1 MANYIDQWLK
11 MVVEYSEAGL
21 KGGTNYLNW
30 KLPISGTV
38 NPFGFMPFGGNNIV
52 ERRTTYSKYANNL
65 NTIKSQLAR
74 GLTDAERNSYMSDY
88 ERAIN
93 TVGELKNEYLPYW
106 QAEDQKKQ
114 QQEALQK
121 QQEALQKQQEALQ
134 KQQEELARQ
143 KAEQERL
150 RAEQEAKA
158 REQQAAL
165 ERQRQAAEKARKEA
179 EFKSALDAM
188 NQRAN
193 VKRTDEVIG
202 EVSETPEQAAQRKK
216 KKVGYDATK
225 VTGILGAAPT
235 ESKKLLGM

>member
-1 MANYIDQWLK
+1 MARPYFWKYVDALPPGLGGISGAQAMMWSVGEWNNSVYTPQWNALYEQVSSGKAYDKNLYEQLVAPHTYDYWVTSPYGKTQVDQWHQSDIK
-11 MVVEYSEAGL
+11 AQQDA
-21 KGGTNYLNW
+21 
-30 KLPISGTV
+30 IS
-38 NPFGFMPFGGNNIV
+38 
-52 ERRTTYSKYANNL
+52 K
-65 NTIKSQLAR
+65 
-74 GLTDAERNSYMSDY
+74 
-88 ERAIN
+88 
-93 TVGELKNEYLPYW
+93 
-106 QAEDQKKQ
+106 
-114 QQEALQK
+114 
-121 QQEALQKQQEALQ
+121 
-134 KQQEELARQ
+134 Q

-193 VKRTDEVIG
+193 VKRTDEVVG
-202 EVSETPEQAAQRKK
+202 EMSETPEQAAQRKK

>member
-1 MANYIDQWLK
+1 MANYVDQWLQIVASQLEGK
-11 MVVEYSEAGL
+11 
-21 KGGTNYLNW
+21 NW
-30 KLPISGTV
+30 NLQLPISGTV
-38 NPFGFMPFGGNNIV
+38 MPFGIYLFGGNRATSNSLY
-52 ERRTTYSKYANNL
+52 TQYANNL
-65 NTIKSQLAR
+65 GKIKSQLSR
-74 GLTDAERNSYMSDY
+74 GLTDAERNSYMRDY
-88 ERAIN
+88 EQAIN
-93 TVGELKNEYLPYW
+93 DVWEFKNEYLPYW

-121 QQEALQKQQEALQ
+121 QQE
-134 KQQEELARQ
+134 ELARQ
-143 KAEQERL
+143 RAEQERL

-165 ERQRQAAEKARKEA
+165 ERQRQAAEKTRKEA

-193 VKRTDEVIG
+193 VKRTDEVVG
-202 EVSETPEQAAQRKK
+202 EMSETPEQAAQRKK
-216 KKVGYDATK
+216 KRVGYDATK

>member
-1 MANYIDQWLK
+1 MANYVDQWLQL
-11 MVVEYSEAGL
+11 VVNQIEGKNRNL
-21 KGGTNYLNW
+21 R
-30 KLPISGTV
+30 LPTSGTV
-38 NPFGFMPFGGNNIV
+38 MAYGVSPFGGNLA
-52 ERRTTYSKYANNL
+52 TSKSLYTQYANNL
-65 NTIKSQLAR
+65 GNIKGQLSR
-74 GLTDAERNSYMSDY
+74 GLTDAERNAYMEHYSSAVNSNSFIKGEFLPQW
-88 ERAIN
+88 ER
-93 TVGELKNEYLPYW
+93 EY
-106 QAEDQKKQ
+106 Q
-114 QQEALQK
+114 QK
-121 QQEALQKQQEALQ
+121 QQQEALQ

-193 VKRTDEVIG
+193 VKRTDEVVG
-202 EVSETPEQAAQRKK
+202 EMSETPEQAAQRKK

>member
-1 MANYIDQWLK
+1 MANYVDQWLK
-11 MVVEYSEAGL
+11 MVAEYSEAGL

-52 ERRTTYSKYANNL
+52 ERRTTYAKYANNL

-74 GLTDAERNSYMSDY
+74 GLTDAERNSYMRDY
-88 ERAIN
+88 EQAIN

-121 QQEALQKQQEALQ
+121 QQE
-134 KQQEELARQ
+134 ELARQ

-158 REQQAAL
+158 REQAAAL
-165 ERQRQAAEKARKEA
+165 EQQRQAAEKARKEA

-193 VKRTDEVIG
+193 VKRTDEVVG
-202 EVSETPEQAAQRKK
+202 EMSETPEQAAQRKK
-216 KKVGYDATK
+216 KRVGYDATK

>member
-1 MANYIDQWLK
+1 MANYVDQWLQL
-11 MVVEYSEAGL
+11 VVNQIEGKNRNL
-21 KGGTNYLNW
+21 R
-30 KLPISGTV
+30 LPTSGTV
-38 NPFGFMPFGGNNIV
+38 MAYGVSPFGGNLA
-52 ERRTTYSKYANNL
+52 TSKSLYTQYANNL
-65 NTIKSQLAR
+65 GNIKGQLSR
-74 GLTDAERNSYMSDY
+74 GLTDAERNAYMEHYSSAVNSNSFIKGEFLPQW
-88 ERAIN
+88 ER
-93 TVGELKNEYLPYW
+93 EY
-106 QAEDQKKQ
+106 Q
-114 QQEALQK
+114 QK
-121 QQEALQKQQEALQ
+121 QQQEALQ

-193 VKRTDEVIG
+193 VKRTDEVVG
-202 EVSETPEQAAQRKK
+202 EISETPEQAAQRKK
-216 KKVGYDATK
+216 KRVGYDATK

>member
-1 MANYIDQWLK
+1 MFMAGGWNEELKTPQWKDLYNQVSSGKEYDKNLYEQLVAPHTYDYWVTSPYGKTQVDQWHQ
-11 MVVEYSEAGL
+11 SD
-21 KGGTNYLNW
+21 
-30 KLPISGTV
+30 
-38 NPFGFMPFGGNNIV
+38 
-52 ERRTTYSKYANNL
+52 
-65 NTIKSQLAR
+65 IKAQQ
-74 GLTDAERNSYMSDY
+74 DAI
-88 ERAIN
+88 A
-93 TVGELKNEYLPYW
+93 K
-106 QAEDQKKQ
+106 
-114 QQEALQK
+114 
-121 QQEALQKQQEALQ
+121 
-134 KQQEELARQ
+134 Q

-165 ERQRQAAEKARKEA
+165 ERQRQAAEKTRKEA

-193 VKRTDEVIG
+193 VKRTDEVVG
-202 EVSETPEQAAQRKK
+202 EMSETPEQAAQRKK

>member
-1 MANYIDQWLK
+1 MARPYFWKYIDAIRYPG
-11 MVVEYSEAGL
+11 V
-21 KGGTNYLNW
+21 
-30 KLPISGTV
+30 SGTSGAQATMAMVGAWNNSLQTPQWNALYEQV
-38 NPFGFMPFGGNNIV
+38 NSGKAYDKNLYEQLVAPH
-52 ERRTTYSKYANNL
+52 TY
-65 NTIKSQLAR
+65 
-74 GLTDAERNSYMSDY
+74 DY
-88 ERAIN
+88 WVTN
-93 TVGELKNEYLPYW
+93 PYG
-106 QAEDQKKQ
+106 KKQ
-114 QQEALQK
+114 LEEWHQSDIKAQQDALQK
-121 QQEALQKQQEALQ
+121 
-134 KQQEELARQ
+134 Q

-158 REQQAAL
+158 REQAAAL

-193 VKRTDEVIG
+193 VKRTDEVVG
-202 EVSETPEQAAQRKK
+202 EMPETPEQAVQRKK

>member
-1 MANYIDQWLK
+1 MARPYFWKYIDALPP
-11 MVVEYSEAGL
+11 GL
-21 KGGTNYLNW
+21 GG
-30 KLPISGTV
+30 ISGAQA
-38 NPFGFMPFGGNNIV
+38 MMW
-52 ERRTTYSKYANNL
+52 S
-65 NTIKSQLAR
+65 
-74 GLTDAERNSYMSDY
+74 
-88 ERAIN
+88 
-93 TVGELKNEYLPYW
+93 VGEWNNSVYTPQWNALYEQVSSGKAYDKKLYEQLIAPHSYDYWVTSPYG
-106 QAEDQKKQ
+106 KKQ
-114 QQEALQK
+114 LEEWHQADIKAQQDAIAK
-121 QQEALQKQQEALQ
+121 
-134 KQQEELARQ
+134 Q

-193 VKRTDEVIG
+193 VKRTDEVVG
-202 EVSETPEQAAQRKK
+202 EISETPEQAAQRKK
-216 KKVGYDATK
+216 KRVGYDATK

>member
-1 MANYIDQWLK
+1 MANYVDQWLK
-11 MVVEYSEAGL
+11 MVAEYSEAGL

-52 ERRTTYSKYANNL
+52 ERRNTYSKYANNL

-121 QQEALQKQQEALQ
+121 QQE
-134 KQQEELARQ
+134 ELARQ

-158 REQQAAL
+158 REQAAAL

-179 EFKSALDAM
+179 EFKLALDAM

-193 VKRTDEVIG
+193 VKRTDEVVG
-202 EVSETPEQAAQRKK
+202 EISETPEQAAQRKK
-216 KKVGYDATK
+216 KRVGYDATK

>member
-1 MANYIDQWLK
+1 MANYVDQWLK
-11 MVVEYSEAGL
+11 MVAEYSEAGL

-52 ERRTTYSKYANNL
+52 ERRTTYSKYAGNL

-74 GLTDAERNSYMSDY
+74 GLTDAERNSYMRDY
-88 ERAIN
+88 EQAIN

-121 QQEALQKQQEALQ
+121 QQE
-134 KQQEELARQ
+134 ELARQ
-143 KAEQERL
+143 RAEQERL
-150 RAEQEAKA
+150 RAEQEARA
-158 REQQAAL
+158 REQAAAL

-193 VKRTDEVIG
+193 VKRTDEVVG
-202 EVSETPEQAAQRKK
+202 EISETPEQAAQRKK
-216 KKVGYDATK
+216 KRVGYDATK

>member
-1 MANYIDQWLK
+1 MANYVDQWLK
-11 MVVEYSEAGL
+11 MAVEYSEAGL

-93 TVGELKNEYLPYW
+93 TVGELKYEYLPYW

-121 QQEALQKQQEALQ
+121 QQDAIAK
-134 KQQEELARQ
+134 Q

-188 NQRAN
+188 NQRAMPR
-193 VKRTDEVIG
+193 KEAEEFIGGIDE
-202 EVSETPEQAAQRKK
+202 SPEQAAQRKK

>member
-1 MANYIDQWLK
+1 MARPYF
-11 MVVEYSEAGL
+11 
-21 KGGTNYLNW
+21 W
-30 KLPISGTV
+30 KYVDALPSGFSGISGAQATMWAAAAWNNSLQTPQWNALYEQV
-38 NPFGFMPFGGNNIV
+38 SSGKAYDKNLYEQLVAPHTYDYWATNPYG
-52 ERRTTYSKYANNL
+52 
-65 NTIKSQLAR
+65 
-74 GLTDAERNSYMSDY
+74 
-88 ERAIN
+88 
-93 TVGELKNEYLPYW
+93 
-106 QAEDQKKQ
+106 KKQ
-114 QQEALQK
+114 LEEWHQADIKAQQDAIAK
-121 QQEALQKQQEALQ
+121 
-134 KQQEELARQ
+134 Q

-193 VKRTDEVIG
+193 VKRTDEVVG
-202 EVSETPEQAAQRKK
+202 EISETPEQAAQRKK
-216 KKVGYDATK
+216 KRVGYDATK

>member
-1 MANYIDQWLK
+1 MANYVDQWLQL
-11 MVVEYSEAGL
+11 VVNQIEGKNRNL
-21 KGGTNYLNW
+21 R
-30 KLPISGTV
+30 LPTSGTV
-38 NPFGFMPFGGNNIV
+38 MAYGVSPFGGNLA
-52 ERRTTYSKYANNL
+52 TSKSLYTQYANNL
-65 NTIKSQLAR
+65 GNIKGQLSR
-74 GLTDAERNSYMSDY
+74 GLTDAERNAYMEHYSSAVNSNSFIKGEFLPQW
-88 ERAIN
+88 ER
-93 TVGELKNEYLPYW
+93 EY
-106 QAEDQKKQ
+106 Q
-114 QQEALQK
+114 QK
-121 QQEALQKQQEALQ
+121 QQQEALQ

-193 VKRTDEVIG
+193 VKRTDEVVG
-202 EVSETPEQAAQRKK
+202 EMSETPEQAAQRKK
-216 KKVGYDATK
+216 KRVGYDATK